1 MSIVEIQK
9 ELEYWPDQKI
19 QEEIMSPTGAANGQ
33 TYLVVLEAERRTNER
48 QAYEN
53 QMAQQEQPQMTV
65 AEESAME
72 LGGGIM
78 DVDPN
83 LMQNQMMAQQMPQ
96 QMPQQMTQQMPQRQ
110 PMAMY
115 GGGAIRY
122 QEGEDV
128 ELDESG
134 WQYGPY
140 GNKIVGRGGWLYD
153 PTSVVDNALLAASA
167 IPIGGR
173 AVTGIGLG
181 GKALIKGGKAGAK
194 ILGRKIAEKTAK
206 PIQNILEG
214 IGGFASKR
222 GFLPSYAGQSSIPLA
237 EVGGQALKSLIDPR
251 KLRKLVPGIKGGLIR
266 PDVTSTLAPFY
277 SRTVPAT
284 SAIAFLSSRD
294 EGDVQAEDVDEDKG
308 MLDSPISGADYTNLT
323 LGEYNS
329 LSDDARRLVD
339 EALAA
344 DKLKADAA
352 EAIRKESAAEE
363 DRRAGMTEGGRFF
376 EDAMKNIPEDETYQD
391 YLSKLEG
398 MEESSKGQVL
408 MDLGSAIANAGHG
421 GDIAKGIQEAGTKAR
436 TEKLAL
442 AKEKAGILSGKRAD
456 DINLALQIATLDTN
470 LAKQGQTTLTSW
482 LELFSESP
490 EGAKLIESIDKSPDP
505 IGEMIS
511 ILGQLGVDT
520 TDMKSIIE
528 KTTK

>member
-1 MSIVEIQK
+1 MSIVEIQE

-19 QEEIMSPTGAANGQ
+19 QEEIMRPTGAANGQ
-33 TYLVVLEAERRTNER
+33 TYLVVLESERRTKER

-96 QMPQQMTQQMPQRQ
+96 QMQQQMQQQMPQQMPQGQ

-251 KLRKLVPGIKGGLIR
+251 KLRKLVPGVERGLIR
-266 PDVTSTLAPFY
+266 PDVTKALTPFY
-277 SRTVPAT
+277 SRTLPLASAT
-284 SAIAFLSSRD
+284 AFISSRG
-294 EGDVQAEDVDEDKG
+294 EGDVQAEDVDETVTSEEIERLTAE
-308 MLDSPISGADYTNLT
+308 LDRLSNMSPAEIQAERDAEAAD
-323 LGEYNS
+323 
-329 LSDDARRLVD
+329 A
-339 EALAA
+339 EALVLQQLE
-344 DKLKADAA
+344 K
-352 EAIRKESAAEE
+352 

>member
-1 MSIVEIQK
+1 MNILEIQE

-19 QEEIMSPTGAANGQ
+19 QEEIMRPTGAANGQ

-53 QMAQQEQPQMTV
+53 QMAQQEQPQMTI

-72 LGGGIM
+72 LGGGIT

-83 LMQNQMMAQQMPQ
+83 LMQNQMQDQMMPQQMPQ
-96 QMPQQMTQQMPQRQ
+96 QMPQGQ

-173 AVTGIGLG
+173 AVTAVGLG

-194 ILGRKIAEKTAK
+194 MLKGKIAEKTAK

-266 PDVTSTLAPFY
+266 PDVTKTLAPFY

-284 SAIAFLSSRD
+284 SAIAFLGSRD

-363 DRRAGMTEGGRFF
+363 DRRAGLTEAGRLF
-376 EDAMKNIPEDETYQD
+376 EDAKKNIPEDETYKD
-391 YLSKLEG
+391 YLAALEG
-398 MEESSKGQVL
+398 MEESRKGQVL

-436 TEKLAL
+436 TEKLAV
-442 AKEKAGILSGKRAD
+442 AKEMADTLSAKRAA
-456 DINLALQIATLDTN
+456 DIDLQIKLATLDTTLKQQSGKTIN
-470 LAKQGQTTLTSW
+470 ELLAVLQLNEYW
-482 LELFSESP
+482 
-490 EGAKLIESIDKSPDP
+490 IENNFNAEVAASIKK
-505 IGEMIS
+505 
-511 ILGQLGVDT
+511 QLGEALKLALPSLPDT
-520 TDMKSIIE
+520 DR
-528 KTTK
+528 